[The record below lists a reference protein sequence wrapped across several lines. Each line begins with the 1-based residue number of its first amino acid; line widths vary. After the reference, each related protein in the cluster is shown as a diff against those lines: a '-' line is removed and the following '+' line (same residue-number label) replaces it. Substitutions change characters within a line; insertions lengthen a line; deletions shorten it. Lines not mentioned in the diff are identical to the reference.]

1 MMYAWCGVDKSLA
14 PFLIGCRILR
24 GRAVINQPNIFMDKN
39 FDPGRILRKS
49 DYTKS
54 TYLDLALGV
63 LVSFLI
69 VFVAFVIPLLK

>member
-1 MMYAWCGVDKSLA
+1 
-14 PFLIGCRILR
+14 
-24 GRAVINQPNIFMDKN
+24 MDKN

-49 DYTKS
+49 DYTES